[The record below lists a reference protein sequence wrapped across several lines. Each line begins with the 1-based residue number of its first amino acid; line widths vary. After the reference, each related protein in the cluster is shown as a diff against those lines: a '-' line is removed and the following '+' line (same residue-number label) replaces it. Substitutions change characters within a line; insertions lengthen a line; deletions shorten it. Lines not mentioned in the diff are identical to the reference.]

1 MNTLLILLIALLSAT
16 TAWLFWQVESIQR
29 CLRWI
34 AAFGLEIV
42 AHGFLHLHMVRA
54 AKQLILWSLRI
65 APLNEA
71 EDASLARS
79 ILEKMD
85 RYEDAKRG
93 ETPEE
98 VLQRLWAEKMGK

>member
-1 MNTLLILLIALLSAT
+1 MITHLVVLIALLAAT
-16 TAWLFWQVESIQR
+16 TAWLFWQVESIRR

-65 APLNEA
+65 APLTKTQ
-71 EDASLARS
+71 DVSLARS

-98 VLQRLWAEKMGK
+98 VLQRLWREKTRG